1 MEAPLAVLL
10 NTWIE
15 RLLALAGSGFLG
27 YLWYQSNVVDKGS
40 TLRKLSPLSNG
51 VFALSTT
58 LGGLLITK
66 WHGEVNPWTG
76 LFWIVGLIVGFW
88 GAHRYVTNT
97 IVNSVLA
104 QSGHDE
110 RAQVRSLVK
119 GRLLREGAKAAEQQA
134 LDCVRQSQV
143 PEKDA
148 ALRATAELHRFIH
161 NARNRAVK
169 EFAKMGRNLAEAAAG
184 RGAFTP
190 DLSAYL
196 EEVVVLYRELLA
208 NVTGDPE
215 GLWVAL
221 RRLNPDGTYVT
232 ILRKGHVD
240 DSARARR
247 SQPIPANAG
256 LPRALEDDLN
266 NGKEQ
271 TRGVIFLGP
280 DQKRRAHKWRK
291 MENDDRREDLYTM
304 AAPITIRRCGPDGKL
319 QREMAMVLFANHTRN
334 VFLKWH
340 CDIVRCC
347 VDTVSTAFSVGFQ
360 LIQAASDAG
369 NPPAAAPVQGLVG
382 GAPGAQV
389 SGVEADDRA
398 KSPNVKERD
407 DASRTG

>member
-1 MEAPLAVLL
+1 LAGQL
-10 NTWIE
+10 NAWIE
-15 RLLALAGSGFLG
+15 RLLALVGSGFLG
-27 YLWYQSNVVDKGS
+27 FMWFQSTVVDKGS
-40 TLRKLSPLSNG
+40 TLRKLSPVSHG

-58 LGGLLITK
+58 VGGMLITK
-66 WHGEVNPWTG
+66 WHGDVNPWTG
-76 LFWIVGLIVGFW
+76 LFWITGLIAGFW
-88 GAHRYVTNT
+88 GAHRHVTKT
-97 IVNSVLA
+97 IVDSVLA
-104 QSGHDE
+104 ESGHDE
-110 RAQVRSLVK
+110 RTQVQSLVK

-134 LDCVRQSQV
+134 LDCVKQSQV

-148 ALRATAELHRFIH
+148 ALRATAQLHRFIH
-161 NARNRAVK
+161 NARNRAVP
-169 EFAKMGRNLAEAAAG
+169 EFAKMGKNLAEAAAG

-196 EEVVVLYRELLA
+196 EEVVALYRELLA
-208 NVTGDPE
+208 DVTGDPDS
-215 GLWVAL
+215 LWVAL
-221 RRLNPDGTYVT
+221 RRLNPDGSYVT

-247 SQPIPANAG
+247 SQPIAANAG
-256 LPRALEDDLN
+256 LPKALEDDLN

-280 DQKRRAHKWRK
+280 DQKRRAQKWQK

-319 QREMAMVLFANHTRN
+319 QREMAMILFANHTRN

-360 LIQAASDAG
+360 LLQAASEAG
-369 NPPAAAPVQGLVG
+369 TAPTPTVRKGLV
-382 GAPGAQV
+382 
-389 SGVEADDRA
+389 
-398 KSPNVKERD
+398 
-407 DASRTG
+407 